1 MNNRLHIRVNYDVK
15 IDFES
20 KRIHKA
26 EYDEIPKDPEKYIA
40 EKLGIEQSG

>member
-1 MNNRLHIRVNYDVK
+1 VEDVK

-26 EYDEIPKDPEKYIA
+26 EYDDIVKEPAQYIMEKF
-40 EKLGIEQSG
+40 KIEQVIPTNVL